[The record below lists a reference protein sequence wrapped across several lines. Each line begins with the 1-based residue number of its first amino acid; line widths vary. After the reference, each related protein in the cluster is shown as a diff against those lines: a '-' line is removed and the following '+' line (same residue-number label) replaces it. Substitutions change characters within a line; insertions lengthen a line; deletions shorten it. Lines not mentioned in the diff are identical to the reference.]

1 MKRKMTALLLALC
14 LVITLVPWTAFAAGD
29 VIRLAGDDR
38 FRTAFAAA
46 DQMKAELGISKFDAV
61 IVTSGTNF
69 ADALSG
75 SYLAAVKQAP
85 ILLTCTAEGYA
96 DLTAAYIRENLNEGG
111 TVYILGG
118 EKAVAP
124 ALEQTLEGYAVK
136 RLAGDHRYATNLAI
150 LEEAGTAGK
159 PVLVCDGGSFAD
171 SLSASAAGLPILL
184 VGSGLLDEQK
194 AFLESGSGEL
204 YIIGGTAAVSETVEA
219 ELSAYGKT
227 TRIGGKDRL
236 ETSAAIART
245 FFPTAD
251 SAVLAYGW
259 NFPDGLCGGALA
271 YAMGAPLLL
280 TAEGFAAQAAD
291 YVQEKQIFRGV
302 VLGGSGLLPDQTVET
317 VFSVQP
323 PEETV
328 PPETEP
334 PVTEPPVTEP
344 PVTEPP
350 VTEPP
355 VTEPP
360 VTEPPVTEP
369 PVTEPPVTEP
379 PVTEPPVTE
388 PPETVPEETVPSGEN
403 VVDITEK
410 LDNLMHQS
418 AAELTRIRDRF
429 GYTVAATYYYLKVTD
444 GGDWDIKRTAPW
456 KFEEGKIYVYQ
467 GKVMRMDDPGNIHFG
482 YVGAV
487 IFPEEFVCFGAG
499 MNNVSKF
506 GYTTGDFASYYDDP
520 QDQEMM
526 RWGYHLYES
535 GY

>member
-1 MKRKMTALLLALC
+1 MFFVKRKMTALLLALC

-136 RLAGDHRYATNLAI
+136 RLEGDHRYATNLAI

-184 VGSGLLDEQK
+184 VGSVLLDEQK

-350 VTEPP
+350 A
-355 VTEPP
+355 
-360 VTEPPVTEP
+360 
-369 PVTEPPVTEP
+369 
-379 PVTEPPVTE
+379 TE

-429 GYTVAATYYYLKVTD
+429 GYAVAATYYYLKVTD